1 MEILFYIAMGFAG
14 GFYAN
19 KKYQEHKYA
28 VHIGEQIVNDVL
40 TMSLTDKDYALLS
53 NVTLPVLDQDNRE
66 GTSQVDHILISS
78 RGLFVIETKF
88 YRGSI
93 VGTADSKTWYQY
105 TSFDKHTFQNPIR
118 QNFRHLKAI
127 EAITGYSHKDM
138 FNVVTFSGDAQFKS
152 ERPTGVVK
160 SSELRAYIESFP
172 RDALTMDVVYR
183 LAGQLQ
189 VHRLPETKATD
200 ISHLEYL
207 NEKHGNKSTA
217 G

>member
-1 MEILFYIAMGFAG
+1 
-14 GFYAN
+14 
-19 KKYQEHKYA
+19 
-28 VHIGEQIVNDVL
+28 
-40 TMSLTDKDYALLS
+40 
-53 NVTLPVLDQDNRE
+53 
-66 GTSQVDHILISS
+66 
-78 RGLFVIETKF
+78 
-88 YRGSI
+88 
-93 VGTADSKTWYQY
+93 
-105 TSFDKHTFQNPIR
+105 
-118 QNFRHLKAI
+118 
-127 EAITGYSHKDM
+127 M